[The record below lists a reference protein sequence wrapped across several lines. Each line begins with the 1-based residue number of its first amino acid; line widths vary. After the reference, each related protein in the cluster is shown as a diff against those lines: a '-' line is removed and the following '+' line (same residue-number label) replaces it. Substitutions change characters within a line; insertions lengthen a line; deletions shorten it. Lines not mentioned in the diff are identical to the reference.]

1 MGFAQFNP
9 FKRDRQN
16 FPGVVIPLSSA
27 PAHPTH
33 DSSHSEKKKKK
44 EEAGAT
50 LDDASSGTLQ
60 HAPSA
65 ENGTAGSIPE
75 TSHLTIEILRKEIDE
90 EVAAGASNSM
100 YDRMCPFH
108 VLQHPM
114 RQFCYP
120 PSVARVSQ
128 LSVLI

>member
-1 MGFAQFNP
+1 MGISQFNP

-27 PAHPTH
+27 PAHPAH
-33 DSSHSEKKKKK
+33 ESHSEKKKKK
-44 EEAGAT
+44 DEAGTT

-65 ENGTAGSIPE
+65 ENGSAGSIPD
-75 TSHLTIEILRKEIDE
+75 TSYLTIEILRKEIDD

-100 YDRMCPFH
+100 YDRMCPF
-108 VLQHPM
+108 
-114 RQFCYP
+114 RAF
-120 PSVARVSQ
+120 
-128 LSVLI
+128 